1 VLEHQKHILN
11 RDLEAEE
18 VVVVDQKNLAVEGE
32 AEVGEQ
38 RW

>member
-1 VLEHQKHILN
+1 
-11 RDLEAEE
+11 LEAEE
-18 VVVVDQKNLAVEGE
+18 VVVVDQKNLAVEVG